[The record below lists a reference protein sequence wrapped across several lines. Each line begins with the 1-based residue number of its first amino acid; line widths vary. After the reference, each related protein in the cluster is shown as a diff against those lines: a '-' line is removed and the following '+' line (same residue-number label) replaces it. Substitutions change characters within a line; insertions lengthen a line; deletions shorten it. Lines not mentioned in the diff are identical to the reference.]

1 VRATRLLAL
10 CFSDTALTTR
20 GGSLLIAPRA
30 VKPKQPKIPRLIKF
44 RQRPRIMFEPG
55 FRFGS
60 RAAVE
65 AGLIVRPVSPQLRKC
80 RLRSHSLRLAP
91 QTDIAWSSAV
101 PPGGKLAPP
110 RSAVA
115 SDWLRSLGCRRG
127 SWLTHSG
134 VNVKARTTSS
144 IWRPFFGDWPL
155 NSHRLISTGIASSPM
170 KLARSTGW
178 YRQVA
183 N

>member
-80 RLRSHSLRLAP
+80 RLRSHSY
-91 QTDIAWSSAV
+91 AWCQK
-101 PPGGKLAPP
+101 GT
-110 RSAVA
+110 
-115 SDWLRSLGCRRG
+115 WCRRG
-127 SWLTHSG
+127 PKWFYSMSRVSFMG
-134 VNVKARTTSS
+134 YDNRG
-144 IWRPFFGDWPL
+144 IRYFGMVSL
-155 NSHRLISTGIASSPM
+155 HGESAKH
-170 KLARSTGW
+170 
-178 YRQVA
+178 V
-183 N
+183 

>member
-1 VRATRLLAL
+1 L
-10 CFSDTALTTR
+10 R
-20 GGSLLIAPRA
+20 GFYPRA
-30 VKPKQPKIPRLIKF
+30 GGFPPRRLNGTAS
-44 RQRPRIMFEPG
+44 PWG
-55 FRFGS
+55 
-60 RAAVE
+60 AAGVHPTSAVRRLGNI
-65 AGLIVRPVSPQLRKC
+65 AGLDSEGGCHSEVDVTAGSPSAPEMPSALAQLR
-80 RLRSHSLRLAP
+80 LVP